1 MTYLDG
7 DIPIEATESFF
18 RGDTF
23 RFIANAYRFVGG
35 KRGDRVKREAA
46 TGFAASRER

>member
-7 DIPIEATESFF
+7 DIAIEATESFF
-18 RGDTF
+18 RRDKF

-35 KRGDRVKREAA
+35 ERG
-46 TGFAASRER
+46 